1 MKQRKTLD
9 SVLYPNDDPVKT
21 HSTFDTKGFQHTKEP
36 SSMNNRSSETII
48 TDMLQKTTSKKMQ
61 PCVKQLGEASLKTN
75 FVFYTTPVNCPV
87 YETKRR
93 NQNSRSVA

>member
-9 SVLYPNDDPVKT
+9 SVLYLNDDLVNT

-61 PCVKQLGEASLKTN
+61 PCVKQL
-75 FVFYTTPVNCPV
+75 
-87 YETKRR
+87 
-93 NQNSRSVA
+93 